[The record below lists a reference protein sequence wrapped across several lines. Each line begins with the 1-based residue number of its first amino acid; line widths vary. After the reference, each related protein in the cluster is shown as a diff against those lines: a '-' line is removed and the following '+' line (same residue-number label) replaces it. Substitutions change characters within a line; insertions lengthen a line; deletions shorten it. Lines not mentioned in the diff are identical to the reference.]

1 MTKQTFCCNGRYSSH
16 RDPVPAPVSCSSA
29 PQRDDELKGPF
40 QSSYRSS
47 GTISEGS
54 CFGFLKGR
62 EEATVQEA
70 KLVVP
75 PFLESEVNDSMTVY
89 GLASAVQTLEH
100 STFQETQSLG
110 S

>member
-1 MTKQTFCCNGRYSSH
+1 MPEPVLRL
-16 RDPVPAPVSCSSA
+16 PVP
-29 PQRDDELKGPF
+29 QGEDELKGPL
-40 QSSYRSS
+40 QSSYRS
-47 GTISEGS
+47 
-54 CFGFLKGR
+54 FGKIPERREIAFFKGR